1 MIQKKEFYSLA
12 EIGNLL
18 GISRIAVY
26 KKVKSGEIEAIRIGR
41 SYAVPAK
48 IIAQILGKELRT
60 EEKKRIDKA
69 VKKVIKEYGEMLK
82 KLGQE

>member
-1 MIQKKEFYSLA
+1 MTQKKEFYSLA
-12 EIGNLL
+12 EIATML

-41 SYAVPAK
+41 SYAVPMK
-48 IIAQILGKELRT
+48 IIALIMGRELRT
-60 EEKKRIDKA
+60 EDKKRINIA